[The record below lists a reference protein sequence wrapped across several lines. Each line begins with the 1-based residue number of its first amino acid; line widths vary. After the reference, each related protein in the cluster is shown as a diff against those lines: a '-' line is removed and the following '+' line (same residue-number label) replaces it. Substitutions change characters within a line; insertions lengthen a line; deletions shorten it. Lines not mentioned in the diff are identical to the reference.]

1 MAASRLRSIVGALL
15 LVVLAGGCT
24 GTPARDEQATLSVFA
39 ASSLTDVM
47 SEVTAT
53 FERTHPDIDLQVTF
67 AGSQVLR
74 LQIEQGASVDV
85 FASANDAHM
94 DALEDG
100 GYVLRSR
107 PLATTDL
114 VVIVPRDNP
123 AGIER
128 FDQLARAERIVV
140 GTRFVPIGAYT
151 DAVLDNAS
159 VALGDDFA
167 AGVRNRIASMESNV
181 RLVRA
186 KVELGEADA
195 AVVYTTDALHS
206 DRVRIVPIPD
216 EFNVQARFRIAVTSE
231 TRRAPEAE
239 RLLDFLSSPPA
250 REIFR
255 AHGFTGAG

>member
-1 MAASRLRSIVGALL
+1 MAAHTLRWYAGVVL

-24 GTPARDEQATLSVFA
+24 GTSAREEKVTLSVFA

-47 SEVTAT
+47 PELAET
-53 FERTHPDIDLQVTF
+53 FERAHPDVDLRVTF

-85 FASANDAHM
+85 YASANDAHM
-94 DALEDG
+94 NALEDSG
-100 GYVLRSR
+100 HVLRSHT
-107 PLATTDL
+107 LASTDL
-114 VVIVPRDNP
+114 VIIVPPDNP

-128 FDQLARAERIVV
+128 FDQLTQAERIVV

-151 DAVLDNAS
+151 DAVLNNAS
-159 VALGDDFA
+159 VVLGDDFA
-167 AGVRNRIASMESNV
+167 AGVRGRIASMESNV

-195 AVVYTTDALHS
+195 AFVYRTDALNR
-206 DRVRIVPIPD
+206 DRVRVVPIPD
-216 EFNVQARFRIAVTSE
+216 EVNVEARFRIALTSE
-231 TRRAPEAE
+231 TRRGPEAE
-239 RLLDFLSSPPA
+239 RLLDFLASPPA
-250 REIFR
+250 RESFR